1 VTFCDRHQEEK
12 LSLPSFGKELIKKG
26 YEKVKRNDGTYYD
39 LDVVEGGRGFDETS
53 ENLEF

>member
-1 VTFCDRHQEEK
+1 MTFCDRHQEEK